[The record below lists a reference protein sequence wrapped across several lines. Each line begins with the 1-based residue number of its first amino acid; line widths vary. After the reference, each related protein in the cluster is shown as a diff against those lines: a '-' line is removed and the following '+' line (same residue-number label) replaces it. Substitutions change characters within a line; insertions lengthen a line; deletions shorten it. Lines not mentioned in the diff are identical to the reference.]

1 MRNLNWIRCVAICAL
16 TAVWMQASAVGILG
30 TTGLNDDER
39 ILNRKVELPNLER
52 ACLANAAGIALSI
65 AKVPGGIVLTRP
77 CSEEQAKYTYSFPS
91 PISVHD
97 AMEVFTSSDSSYR
110 WSIDQGVVNLIPQS
124 GSPAILDTHI
134 SLFDS
139 GNDTTLAAAAD
150 LLLRLPEVR
159 KRAKELRFD
168 EPFSSLQ
175 GYYAINKPGATPQS
189 MAQPLNVRVKNVT
202 MRDALNAI
210 VRKHG
215 RGVWM
220 YEEYWNS
227 GKHYF
232 DVSFVGR

>member
-1 MRNLNWIRCVAICAL
+1 MRNLNWIRRVAICAL
-16 TAVWMQASAVGILG
+16 TAVWTQGSAVGILG
-30 TTGLNDDER
+30 ATGWNDDQR
-39 ILNRKVELPNLER
+39 ILSRKIELPNIGR
-52 ACLANAAGIALSI
+52 TCLANAAGIALSI

-77 CSEEQAKYTYSFPS
+77 CSEEQAKHTYSFPS
-91 PISVHD
+91 PVSVHD
-97 AMEVFTSSDSSYR
+97 VMEILTSSDPSYR
-110 WSIDQGVVNLIPQS
+110 WSIELGVVNVTPHS

-139 GNDTTLAAAAD
+139 ESHTTLSAAAD

-168 EPFSSLQ
+168 EAFSSLQ
-175 GYYAINKPGATPQS
+175 GYYAIKKSGATPQ
-189 MAQPLNVRVKNVT
+189 ATDEPLHVRVKDVT
-202 MRDALNAI
+202 LRGALNAI

-215 RGVWM
+215 HGVWI

-232 DVSFVGR
+232 EISFVGH